1 MHHFDFRKRSHL
13 QPLAH
18 AATCCYLPQPLALQP
33 LADWQFGQVAAASGC
48 RKWLQQLAAW
58 ASGCQWLPVAAWASS
73 CKWLSGGCKWL
84 QVAGSGWEVVMRGQR
99 PLAAN
104 RNCSH
109 LQPSAARS
117 HLQPRAILKNK
128 RHCIVCSR
136 GLAATQQQ
144 LLAAIQICIYM
155 CVCIIAFLKK
165 QRVRLPVFEGQ
176 RSKNLL
182 FFLLFSFSFPFLL
195 LMLLLLFSFSF
206 FVILFLFFL
215 LLLLLLVLVVVLLLR
230 FLFLFLFLILFL

>member
-58 ASGCQWLPVAAWASS
+58 ASGCQWLPVAAWANS

-109 LQPSAARS
+109 LQPSAARR

-144 LLAAIQICIYM
+144 LLAAIQICIYIYV
-155 CVCIIAFLKK
+155 CVC
-165 QRVRLPVFEGQ
+165 V
-176 RSKNLL
+176 S
-182 FFLLFSFSFPFLL
+182 
-195 LMLLLLFSFSF
+195 
-206 FVILFLFFL
+206 
-215 LLLLLLVLVVVLLLR
+215 
-230 FLFLFLFLILFL
+230 